1 MFLNFL
7 TNFCFLNISDVNN
20 VIYDN
25 NDVQL
30 PSFLSNVENQTVIAG
45 RTAVLKCSVKNLG
58 NYKVLTNLCHLGVGG
73 IENE

>member
-1 MFLNFL
+1 M
-7 TNFCFLNISDVNN
+7 
-20 VIYDN
+20 IYDN

-58 NYKVLTNLCHLGVGG
+58 NYKVMIYLYHFGVGA
-73 IENE
+73 IENLSSNS